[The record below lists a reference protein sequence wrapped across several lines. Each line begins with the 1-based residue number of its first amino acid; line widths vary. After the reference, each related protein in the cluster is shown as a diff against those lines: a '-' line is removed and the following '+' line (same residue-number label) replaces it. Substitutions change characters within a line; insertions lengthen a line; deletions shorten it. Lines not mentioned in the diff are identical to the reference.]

1 MTSHTNGKEQNTKR
15 KFSAIESVPNA
26 KIGRRMDMV
35 FKAGRLEYGALE
47 IGQKADDTKEL
58 RDSRIKLS
66 RVMKDMRLTIMHAAP
81 KLLRSIHIVGCNIDG
96 ML

>member
-1 MTSHTNGKEQNTKR
+1 MTSHANGKEQNTKR
-15 KFSAIESVPNA
+15 KLSAVESVPNA

-47 IGQKADDTKEL
+47 FGQKADDTKEL
-58 RDSRIKLS
+58 RDSRIKLPH
-66 RVMKDMRLTIMHAAP
+66 VMKDMLLTIMHAAP
-81 KLLRSIHIVGCNIDG
+81 ELLRSIHIVGYNING